1 MKLDI
6 LAFAAHPDDI
16 EISCAGTLLH
26 MKSLGK
32 RIGIID
38 LTMGERGTR
47 GNANLRMEEA
57 SHAGTILQL
66 SIREN
71 LHLPDCFFS
80 YSEESLQKIIHIIR
94 KYQPEIVL
102 ANSLQDRHPDHGRA
116 AKLVADAC
124 FYSGLPKIITEYQN
138 QNQEAWRPANLFHY
152 IQDFNLIP
160 DFLIDISTYI
170 EQKMEIISCF
180 KSQFYS
186 PDSKEPETPISKA
199 DFLDFIR
206 SKAKTYGR
214 EAGFSYAEGFNF
226 SRKPGITDLFHLK

>member
-80 YSEESLQKIIHIIR
+80 SSEESLHKIITAIR
-94 KYQPEIVL
+94 KFQPDIVI

-138 QNQEAWRPANLFHY
+138 QNQEAWRPANLYHY
-152 IQDFNLIP
+152 IQDSPYSICRRQN
-160 DFLIDISTYI
+160 S
-170 EQKMEIISCF
+170 SC
-180 KSQFYS
+180 S
-186 PDSKEPETPISKA
+186 
-199 DFLDFIR
+199 
-206 SKAKTYGR
+206 
-214 EAGFSYAEGFNF
+214 
-226 SRKPGITDLFHLK
+226 